1 VQKANPLT
9 SVMPICAPLP
19 KWLAAIRVPVLRI
32 STPVP
37 IAEISRFVV
46 VNVTTGCACAA
57 GPWPKTSAPYRQTE
71 GELFGDNPGMLDQ
84 GYGTNS
90 GLSLIA

>member
-1 VQKANPLT
+1 
-9 SVMPICAPLP
+9 
-19 KWLAAIRVPVLRI
+19 LRA
-32 STPVP
+32 
-37 IAEISRFVV
+37 IAEVV
-46 VNVTTGCACAA
+46 GGDQGA
-57 GPWPKTSAPYRQTE
+57 GVENLHPGPDSGNIKVRGRERDDRLRVRGWPVAEDLCRTYRQTE